1 MSKTSPQLVD
11 HDNIARVRE
20 SVLRSPKRS
29 AKKHAMAF
37 KHPTEVCGILHEDL
51 IFHRYKNVTC
61 NSVFRMEIRYYRSYS
76 TKSKAVMRVSL
87 PGRLI
92 SRFRD
97 VQWPDRSPELT
108 ASDFFLWGYLMEKS
122 L

>member
-11 HDNIARVRE
+11 YENIVRVRE

-51 IFHRYKNVTC
+51 KFHPYKNATC
-61 NSVFRMEIRYYRSYS
+61 NSIFRMETRCYRSYS
-76 TKSKAVMRVSL
+76 TKPKAVLRDSF

-97 VQWPDRSPELT
+97 T
-108 ASDFFLWGYLMEKS
+108 
-122 L
+122 